1 MPTAQARALSI
12 QEQQAL
18 ELIAQSVSAQAT
30 ALYEESANGGMSEA
44 ALMAAYALLIGGAV
58 KATAQARVAYLQG
71 FAAANGKPAF
81 KIPRIALN
89 PRVDDFLVD
98 GVRPEG
104 AIRHVQALN
113 RKWESEL
120 DRQRQSLL
128 KRMAENDGGDEFAPM
143 SDAEVR
149 RRAAAMA
156 GNKLGTLAES
166 TVTSAADFVTRS
178 VLDPDKRIA
187 ALRRVIHPG
196 ACDRCQRVAAVLV
209 FKAKPRLRHDQCRC
223 SFEPVYTDDPEYQNR
238 LMRYR
243 MNAAA
248 VAGGRVPG
256 MDGPFGV
263 YSARWAR
270 DTRARGR
277 RQLRDADARENSLGL
292 RKAWDEFLQDEENRV
307 NNLVRTIKS
316 NTFREWDVMVDVTE
330 SLAGG
335 AGFPAITRR

>member
-1 MPTAQARALSI
+1 MPTPQARALSI

-18 ELIAQSVSAQAT
+18 ELIAGSVSAQAT
-30 ALYEESANGGMSEA
+30 ALYLESKRSKKSEA
-44 ALMAAYALLIGGAV
+44 ALMAGYSLLIAGAV
-58 KATAQARVAYLQG
+58 KATAQTRVAYLQG

-81 KIPRIALN
+81 NVPRIALN

-104 AIRHVQALN
+104 AVRHVQALN

-128 KRMAENDGGDEFAPM
+128 KRMNEVDDEFSPL

-178 VLDPDKRIA
+178 VLDPDRRVA

-196 ACDRCQRVAAVLV
+196 ACDRCQRVASVLV
-209 FKAKPRLRHDQCRC
+209 FKVKPRLRHDQCRC
-223 SFEPVYTDDPEYQNR
+223 SFEPVYTDDPDYLDR

-243 MNAAA
+243 TNAAA
-248 VAGGRVPG
+248 TSGSRYLNR
-256 MDGPFGV
+256 DGSF
-263 YSARWAR
+263 SDMRMSSRAARE
-270 DTRARGR
+270 TRYRGR
-277 RQLRDADARENSLGL
+277 QQLAAADARESSLGL
-292 RKAWDEFLQDEENRV
+292 RKAWDEFLQDEENRA
-307 NNLVRTIKS
+307 NNLVRAIKS
-316 NTFREWDVMVDVTE
+316 NTFRDWDVMVDVTE

-335 AGFPAITRR
+335 AGFTAITRR